1 MRELRV
7 TCAFVNPLLSSCWCE
22 NVPCRISESPWRCDR
37 RVESGPRPIPSS
49 GRRVEQPRYLLFT
62 SSSDW
67 SSSELK
73 LKHQILTPPHPHPP
87 CLQELDG
94 EANLI
99 RSFWACEVLR
109 TVAWSQNTCP
119 AGPGHA
125 VHTGCLAPLDRTG
138 CLCRAR
144 GAFELWSCGNSPG
157 EWPRAGPSDPRSRG
171 HPGVLWCLP
180 VPGRVCSGERH
191 SLSLCAF
198 QARSSASSWSHA
210 GAAVLCHRRSLTL
223 CLGSCS
229 CSSTPDALPPLGSC
243 WVLVA
248 GFPRALSK
256 STAAVLPGK
265 GAGPTS

>member
-1 MRELRV
+1 MLVWECPVSHLGKPLEVWPKGGVRPPPH
-7 TCAFVNPLLSSCWCE
+7 PLLRQAGRAAE
-22 NVPCRISESPWRCDR
+22 VSPVYIFLRLKQF
-37 RVESGPRPIPSS
+37 RV
-49 GRRVEQPRYLLFT
+49 
-62 SSSDW
+62 
-67 SSSELK
+67 K
-73 LKHQILTPPHPHPP
+73 AKTPNIDTPHPHPP

-94 EANLI
+94 EANLV

-157 EWPRAGPSDPRSRG
+157 EWPRAGPSNPRSRG